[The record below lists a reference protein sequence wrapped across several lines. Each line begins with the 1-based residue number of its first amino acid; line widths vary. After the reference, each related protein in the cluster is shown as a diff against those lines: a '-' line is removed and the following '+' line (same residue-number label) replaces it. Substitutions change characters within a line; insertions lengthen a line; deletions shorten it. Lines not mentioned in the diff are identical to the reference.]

1 MQLAPILWEEQDLPV
16 VQTNPPAI
24 EKGKRSGAGETNE
37 LGLLGSLAA
46 RSGCGC
52 SNWVRLRQP
61 TTTKLPHPNSPSY
74 PGYPVLTVPRPIVAP
89 VLPWISH

>member
-16 VQTNPPAI
+16 AQTNPPAI
-24 EKGKRSGAGETNE
+24 EKAQWCSAWQ
-37 LGLLGSLAA
+37 LGSLAA